1 MRVGLRMDK
10 VTPMSISGAT
20 GKESVCQC
28 RRPKRPGSGIS
39 PGEGNDTPLQD
50 SCLKIPWAEK
60 PGGLQSVGLQ
70 RVGHD

>member
-10 VTPMSISGAT
+10 VTPTSINGAT
-20 GKESVCQC
+20 GKESVCKC
-28 RRPKRPGSGIS
+28 RRPKRLGSGIS
-39 PGEGNDTPLQD
+39 PGEGNDTPPQD